1 MSGNDSDSSPPIR
14 LQWDMVRGRT
24 TKGPTAAEV
33 ASRYFAKARA
43 ASKQAFAEEVARI
56 FLGEPNLRRLELD
69 LRFESEYDDQGGYF
83 KAPLLFAKGR
93 FDGLPVSALVGP
105 CESYDPQ
112 LVQEDNMTLE
122 DAVDLWN
129 DVCRDVL
136 EPETYWLNEP
146 DLWACELCATRAGLE
161 GATHIGV
168 VDLAAFWLHLAEAV
182 GSDRS
187 QEAAPLSDVAA

>member
-43 ASKQAFAEEVARI
+43 ASKQAFAEAVARI

-69 LRFESEYDDQGGYF
+69 LKFENEYDDQGGYF
-83 KAPLLFAKGR
+83 KSALLSAKGR
-93 FDGLPVSALVGP
+93 FDGVPVSALVGQ

-122 DAVDLWN
+122 EAVDLWN

-136 EPETYWLNEP
+136 EPDAYWLNEP
-146 DLWACELCATRAGLE
+146 DLWAYELCATRAGLE

-168 VDLAAFWLHLAEAV
+168 VDLAAFWLHLTAMAQADESA
-182 GSDRS
+182 
-187 QEAAPLSDVAA
+187 QAQPFPETAA